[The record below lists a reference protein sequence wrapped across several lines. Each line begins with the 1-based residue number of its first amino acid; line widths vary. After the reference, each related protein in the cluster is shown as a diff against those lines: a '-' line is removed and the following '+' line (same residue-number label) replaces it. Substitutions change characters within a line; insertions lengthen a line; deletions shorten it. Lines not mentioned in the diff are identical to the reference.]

1 MPEPIRETDTK
12 RCSRCRVVKPLSE
25 FHRSKH
31 NRSGDGHRSACKDCR
46 WKQPQLIPDQSEE
59 AIEAAA
65 DPMPKPRPGDSGP
78 GLNYP
83 MPEPVPEPSGDESED
98 RRWWPKPIEV
108 ENPPMPR
115 RLREVIEEEKRR
127 SRYG

>member
-1 MPEPIRETDTK
+1 MCKVCYKLPPE
-12 RCSRCRVVKPLSE
+12 VSE
-25 FHRSKH
+25 FVRDMPTEVIPPTPRS
-31 NRSGDGHRSACKDCR
+31 RR
-46 WKQPQLIPDQSEE
+46 
-59 AIEAAA
+59 
-65 DPMPKPRPGDSGP
+65 RPVGDSGP

-83 MPEPVPEPSGDESED
+83 MPEPVPETKPSGDESED